1 MIHTN
6 HSLDL
11 AGRSV
16 SSASLPLIDVQGMKQ
31 PTALPPRTL
40 RKICQGPGDKLF
52 VKAAVFVPRLFE
64 SLFDIFFLSER
75 CFSFLV
81 ELSHYPYEASGVKNE
96 MSFFKRNQR
105 TYSVPLRQ

>member
-40 RKICQGPGDKLF
+40 RRVCQGPGDKLF

-64 SLFDIFFLSER
+64 SLFGMIFCQSASLPFVSSKVISLSLQGFWGKE
-75 CFSFLV
+75 
-81 ELSHYPYEASGVKNE
+81 
-96 MSFFKRNQR
+96 
-105 TYSVPLRQ
+105 